1 MLPAQS
7 CLDCEGWRKSRLQII
22 RTNNYCELV
31 LEGWQVFIIDANQ
44 SWGGNSILS
53 ALNLLVHYQT
63 GGTWLWTCFC
73 QYSIFYRDTVKFNF
87 LWQISSRKPS
97 TNIQIFK
104 NYFDKTS
111 SSAKLVFVHFQFS
124 KWLELSK
131 GGQHRKKFRLEL
143 NDMIFSGRKRVMT
156 FKFSSLQILRLLF

>member
-1 MLPAQS
+1 MRPQWGGKARRLDYFLMVVLAALS

-22 RTNNYCELV
+22 RTNNSCQPV
-31 LEGWQVFIIDANQ
+31 LKVFIIPAI
-44 SWGGNSILS
+44 SREEIHWSLH
-53 ALNLLVHYQT
+53 LLLHYYRT
-63 GGTWLWTCFC
+63 AGTWLWTCC
-73 QYSIFYRDTVKFNF
+73 LSILNFYRDAVKFNF
-87 LWQISSRKPS
+87 LWQISSQKPS

-131 GGQHRKKFRLEL
+131 GGQHRKKFC
-143 NDMIFSGRKRVMT
+143 
-156 FKFSSLQILRLLF
+156 